1 MEESSKY
8 YNLRESVIKYKK
20 FTELIKFS
28 RCIKFTTILYL
39 ILHVSIIVIF
49 EILFYF
55 LYIIKK
61 EYEVFDYLIYDITHK
76 KYYYLNESTKELI
89 NNLLMNMTNINYIKS
104 QAEID
109 RKNRLYTKNQLYN
122 TSQNIIVSVVLLSS
136 FIIIYGFLKKKIILK
151 YLLLD
156 LIILL
161 SLIGLFEYMFFKN
174 IISHIRPISP
184 YELLN
189 KIITNFEDIYIDN

>member
-1 MEESSKY
+1 MEENSDY
-8 YNLRESVIKYKK
+8 YNLRGSIVKYKK
-20 FTELIKFS
+20 FSELIKFTK
-28 RCIKFTTILYL
+28 CIKFTTILYL

-61 EYEVFDYLIYDITHK
+61 EYKVFDYIIYDITHK
-76 KYYYLNESTKELI
+76 KFYNLNNRSIELI

-104 QAEID
+104 QAQID
-109 RKNRLYTKNQLYN
+109 RTNRLHTKNLLYN
-122 TSQNIIVSVVLLSS
+122 KSQNIIVSFVLLSS
-136 FIIIYGFLKKKIILK
+136 FIIIYGILKNKIILK

-161 SLIGLFEYMFFKN
+161 SLISLFEYMFFKN

-189 KIITNFEDIYIDN
+189 EIIDNFEEIYIDN